1 MDDKIFKVKGTY
13 VAGEWHNNKN
23 RYDIT
28 NPSNNKK
35 LSDVPISDIKE
46 LEKAVEAAK
55 QAQKVWQKTS
65 LIERANLLEK
75 LAKRIEEN
83 EEEFALIDSYDSG
96 NALTGMR
103 KDVKETV
110 NNIRYFCGLV
120 REVKGETFSMEK
132 NHLNFTRYQPYGVV
146 LKINPFNHPFRF
158 CVEKIAAPLLM
169 GNSLIIKNSEQ
180 APISSLRFCEL
191 LEDLF
196 PKGLIN
202 VVTGGP
208 ENGKFLV
215 EHPDIKRIAVIGS
228 VNTGIAIAK
237 TAAPQLKNV
246 TLELGGKNPIIVFD
260 DADPDFAANL
270 AIKGMNLSRQGQ
282 SCSSTSRVLV
292 HKKVKD
298 KFLKSLVEKAKTI
311 PIGLPY
317 HQENEIGPIVSKKQ
331 FDSVMAYIQ
340 SGKDEGAKLLLGGD
354 QNLSNDL
361 KEGFFVNPTVF
372 CDVKPNMKIAKEEI
386 FGPVISVID
395 WEDHDEMIK
404 IANST
409 QYGLTTMIVTESLSN
424 AMKTSEEVE
433 VGYVW
438 VNTAGRYSGAPY
450 GGWKLSGIGV
460 EECFDEMKGY
470 ARLKNINMKWN

>member
-1 MDDKIFKVKGTY
+1 MDEKLFKVKGTY
-13 VAGEWHNNKN
+13 ISGQWYNSDN
-23 RYDIT
+23 RYEVI
-28 NPSNNKK
+28 NPSNNKV
-35 LSDVPISDIKE
+35 LTDVPISDLKE
-46 LEKAVEAAK
+46 LEIAVESAK
-55 QAQKVWQKTS
+55 KAQKIWQKTS
-65 LIERANLLEK
+65 LIDRAKLLEK
-75 LAKRIEEN
+75 LAKRIEEK

-103 KDVKETV
+103 KDVQETV

-120 REVKGETFSMEK
+120 REVKGETFSMETK
-132 NHLNFTRYQPYGVV
+132 HLNLTRYQPYGVV

-180 APISSLRFCEL
+180 APISSLKFCEL

-196 PKGLIN
+196 PEGLIN

-208 ENGKFLV
+208 ENGKYLV

-228 VNTGIAIAK
+228 VNTGIAIAQS
-237 TAAPQLKNV
+237 AASQLKNV

-292 HKKVKD
+292 HKKIKE
-298 KFLKSLVEKAKTI
+298 KFLKALVEKAKKI
-311 PIGLPY
+311 PVGLPY
-317 HQENEIGPIVSKKQ
+317 IEKNEIGPIVSKKQ
-331 FDSVMAYIQ
+331 FKSVMAYIE
-340 SGKDEGAKLLLGGD
+340 SGKKEGANLLLGGD
-354 QNLSNDL
+354 QNLSEDL
-361 KEGFFVNPTVF
+361 KNGFFINPTIF
-372 CDVKPNMKIAKEEI
+372 SDVKNDMKIAKEEI
-386 FGPVISVID
+386 FGPVISVLD
-395 WEDHDEMIK
+395 WENYDEMIRT
-404 IANST
+404 ANST
-409 QYGLTTMIVTESLSN
+409 KYGLTTMIVTNSLSN

-433 VGYVW
+433 AGYVW
-438 VNTAGRYSGAPY
+438 INTSGRYSGAPY

-460 EECFDEMKGY
+460 EECFDEMKSY

>member
-1 MDDKIFKVKGTY
+1 MDKKIFKVKGTY
-13 VAGEWHNNKN
+13 VSGQWFNSKN
-23 RYDIT
+23 RYDVF
-28 NPSNNKK
+28 NPSNGEK
-35 LSDVPISDIKE
+35 LSDVPISDKKE
-46 LEKAVEAAK
+46 LEIAVNSAKKALL
-55 QAQKVWQKTS
+55 VWSKTS
-65 LIERANLLEK
+65 LIERANALEK
-75 LAKRIEEN
+75 LSKKILEK
-83 EEEFALIDSYDSG
+83 EEEFALIDTYDAG

-191 LEDLF
+191 LEDIF

-208 ENGKFLV
+208 DNGKFLV

-228 VNTGIAIAK
+228 VNTGIAVAK
-237 TAAPQLKNV
+237 SAAPLLKNIS
-246 TLELGGKNPIIVFD
+246 LELGGKNPIIVFD
-260 DADPDFAANL
+260 DADPDFAASL

-292 HKKVKD
+292 NKKVKE
-298 KFLKSLVEKAKTI
+298 KFLKSLVEKAKSI
-311 PIGLPY
+311 PIGLPWI
-317 HQENEIGPIVSKKQ
+317 ETNEIGPIVSKKQ
-331 FDSVMAYIQ
+331 FEGVMSYIK
-340 SGKDEGAKLLLGGD
+340 SGVEQGAKLLLGGD
-354 QNLSNDL
+354 QNKSGDL
-361 KEGFFVNPTVF
+361 KNGLFINPTIF
-372 CDVKPNMKIAKEEI
+372 SDVKPDMKIAKEEI

-395 WEDHDEMIK
+395 WDDYDEMVK

-409 QYGLTTMIVTESLSN
+409 KYGLTTMIVTNSLSN
-424 AMKTSEEVE
+424 AMKTAEDAE

-438 VNTAGRYSGAPY
+438 INTAGRYSGAPY

-470 ARLKNINMKWN
+470 ARLKNVNMKWN

>member
-1 MDDKIFKVKGTY
+1 MDDKLFKVKGTY
-13 VAGEWHNNKN
+13 VGGEWLNSSK
-23 RYDIT
+23 RYDIL

-35 LSDVPISDIKE
+35 LTDVPISDIKE
-46 LEKAVEAAK
+46 LEKAINSAK
-55 QAQKVWQKTS
+55 KAQKIWQKTS
-65 LIERANLLEK
+65 LIERANTLEK
-75 LAKRIEEN
+75 LAKRIEEK
-83 EEEFALIDSYDSG
+83 EEDFALIDSYDSG

-191 LEDLF
+191 LDDLF

-292 HKKVKD
+292 HKKIKE
-298 KFLKSLVEKAKTI
+298 KFLKSLVEKAKSI

-317 HQENEIGPIVSKKQ
+317 DEKNEIGPIVSKKQ
-331 FDSVMAYIQ
+331 FDSVMGYIQ
-340 SGKDEGAKLLLGGD
+340 SGKDEGANLLLGGD
-354 QNLSNDL
+354 HNLSKDL
-361 KEGFFVNPTVF
+361 KDGFFVNPTIF

-395 WEDHDEMIK
+395 WEDYEEMIK

-438 VNTAGRYSGAPY
+438 INTSGRYSGAPY

-460 EECFDEMKGY
+460 EECFDEMKSY
-470 ARLKNINMKWN
+470 AKLKNINMKWN

>member
-13 VAGEWHNNKN
+13 VAGEWCNNKN

-75 LAKRIEEN
+75 LARRIEEN

-317 HQENEIGPIVSKKQ
+317 HEENEIGPIVSKKQ

-361 KEGFFVNPTVF
+361 KEGFFINPTIF

-395 WEDHDEMIK
+395 WEDHGEMIK

-438 VNTAGRYSGAPY
+438 VNTSGRYSGAPY

>member
-13 VAGEWHNNKN
+13 VAGEWYNNKN

-75 LAKRIEEN
+75 LARRIEEN

-317 HQENEIGPIVSKKQ
+317 HEENEIGPIVSKKQ

-361 KEGFFVNPTVF
+361 KEGFFVNPTIF
-372 CDVKPNMKIAKEEI
+372 CDVTPNMKIAKEEI

-395 WEDHDEMIK
+395 WEDHGEMIK

-438 VNTAGRYSGAPY
+438 VNTSGRYSGAPY

>member
-23 RYDIT
+23 RYDII

-46 LEKAVEAAK
+46 LQKAVEAAK

-317 HQENEIGPIVSKKQ
+317 HEENEIGPIVSKKQ
-331 FDSVMAYIQ
+331 FDSVIGYIQ

-361 KEGFFVNPTVF
+361 KEGFFVNPTIF
-372 CDVKPNMKIAKEEI
+372 CDVTPNMKIAKEEI

-438 VNTAGRYSGAPY
+438 VNTSGRYSGAPY

>member
-1 MDDKIFKVKGTY
+1 MDKKIFRVKGTF
-13 VAGEWHNNKN
+13 VNGQWFNSKK
-23 RYDIT
+23 RYDVF
-28 NPSNNKK
+28 NPSNGEK
-35 LSDVPISDIKE
+35 LADVPISDIKE
-46 LEKAVEAAK
+46 LELAVASAKKAQLSWSK
-55 QAQKVWQKTS
+55 IS
-65 LIERANLLEK
+65 LINRANALEK
-75 LAKRIEEN
+75 LSKKILEN

-120 REVKGETFSMEK
+120 REVKGETFSMEQ

-191 LEDLF
+191 LGDIF

-208 ENGKFLV
+208 DNGKFLV

-237 TAAPQLKNV
+237 SAAPLLKNV
-246 TLELGGKNPIIVFD
+246 SLELGGKNPIIVFD
-260 DADPDFAANL
+260 DADPDFAASL

-292 HKKVKD
+292 NKKVKD
-298 KFLKSLVEKAKTI
+298 KFLKSLVEKAKNI
-311 PIGLPY
+311 PIGLPWI
-317 HQENEIGPIVSKKQ
+317 ETNEIGPIVSKKQ
-331 FDSVMAYIQ
+331 FEGVLKYIK
-340 SGKDEGAKLLLGGD
+340 SGVDQGAKLLLGGD
-354 QNLSNDL
+354 QNKSGDL
-361 KEGFFVNPTVF
+361 KNGFFINPTIF
-372 CDVKPNMKIAKEEI
+372 CDVKPDMKIAKEEI

-395 WEDHDEMIK
+395 WDNYEEMVR

-409 QYGLTTMIVTESLSN
+409 QYGLTTMIVTNSLSN
-424 AMKTSEEVE
+424 AMKTSEDAE

-450 GGWKLSGIGV
+450 GGGNLAV
-460 EECFDEMKGY
+460 LE
-470 ARLKNINMKWN
+470 LKNALMK

>member
-13 VAGEWHNNKN
+13 VAGKWHNNKN
-23 RYDIT
+23 RYDII

-317 HQENEIGPIVSKKQ
+317 HEENEIGPIVSKKQ

-438 VNTAGRYSGAPY
+438 VNTSGRYSGAPY

>member
-23 RYDIT
+23 RYDII

-46 LEKAVEAAK
+46 LQKAVEAAK

-317 HQENEIGPIVSKKQ
+317 HEENEIGPIVSKKQ

-361 KEGFFVNPTVF
+361 KEGFFVNPTIF
-372 CDVKPNMKIAKEEI
+372 CDVTPNMKIAKEEI

-438 VNTAGRYSGAPY
+438 VNTSGRYSGAPY

>member
-1 MDDKIFKVKGTY
+1 MDKKIFKVKGTY
-13 VAGEWHNNKN
+13 VNGQWLNSKD
-23 RYDIT
+23 RYDIY
-28 NPSNNKK
+28 NPSNGEK
-35 LSDVPISDIKE
+35 LSDVPISDKKE
-46 LEKAVEAAK
+46 LELAVDSAKKA
-55 QAQKVWQKTS
+55 QLIWSKTS
-65 LIERANLLEK
+65 LIERANALEK
-75 LAKRIEEN
+75 LAKKILEK
-83 EEEFALIDSYDSG
+83 EEEFALIDTYDSG

-191 LEDLF
+191 LEDIF

-208 ENGKFLV
+208 DNGKFLV

-237 TAAPQLKNV
+237 SAAPLLKNIS
-246 TLELGGKNPIIVFD
+246 LELGGKNPIIVFD
-260 DADPDFAANL
+260 DADPDFAASL

-292 HKKVKD
+292 NKKVKE
-298 KFLKSLVEKAKTI
+298 KFLKSLVEKAKSI
-311 PIGLPY
+311 PIGLPWI
-317 HQENEIGPIVSKKQ
+317 ETNEIGPIVSKKQ
-331 FDSVMAYIQ
+331 FEGVMSYIK
-340 SGKDEGAKLLLGGD
+340 SGVEQGAKLLLGGD
-354 QNLSNDL
+354 QNKSGDL
-361 KEGFFVNPTVF
+361 KNGFFVNATIF
-372 CDVKPNMKIAKEEI
+372 CDVKPDMKIAKEEI

-395 WEDHDEMIK
+395 WDDYDEMVK

-409 QYGLTTMIVTESLSN
+409 QYGLTTMIVTNSLSN
-424 AMKTSEEVE
+424 AMKTAEDAE

-438 VNTAGRYSGAPY
+438 V
-450 GGWKLSGIGV
+450 LSLIH
-460 EECFDEMKGY
+460 
-470 ARLKNINMKWN
+470 I

>member
-23 RYDIT
+23 RYDII

-46 LEKAVEAAK
+46 LQKAVEAAK

-317 HQENEIGPIVSKKQ
+317 HEENEIGPIVSKKQ

-438 VNTAGRYSGAPY
+438 VNTSGRYSGAPY

>member
-23 RYDIT
+23 RYDII

-246 TLELGGKNPIIVFD
+246 TLELGGK
-260 DADPDFAANL
+260 
-270 AIKGMNLSRQGQ
+270 
-282 SCSSTSRVLV
+282 
-292 HKKVKD
+292 
-298 KFLKSLVEKAKTI
+298 
-311 PIGLPY
+311 
-317 HQENEIGPIVSKKQ
+317 
-331 FDSVMAYIQ
+331 IQ
-340 SGKDEGAKLLLGGD
+340 L
-354 QNLSNDL
+354 
-361 KEGFFVNPTVF
+361 
-372 CDVKPNMKIAKEEI
+372 
-386 FGPVISVID
+386 
-395 WEDHDEMIK
+395 
-404 IANST
+404 
-409 QYGLTTMIVTESLSN
+409 
-424 AMKTSEEVE
+424 
-433 VGYVW
+433 
-438 VNTAGRYSGAPY
+438 
-450 GGWKLSGIGV
+450 
-460 EECFDEMKGY
+460 
-470 ARLKNINMKWN
+470 

>member
-23 RYDIT
+23 RYDII

-46 LEKAVEAAK
+46 LQKAVEAAK

-317 HQENEIGPIVSKKQ
+317 HEENEIGPIVSKKQ
-331 FDSVMAYIQ
+331 FDSVMGYIQ

-361 KEGFFVNPTVF
+361 KEGFFVNPTIF
-372 CDVKPNMKIAKEEI
+372 CDVTPNMKIAKEEI

-438 VNTAGRYSGAPY
+438 VNTSGRYSGAPY

>member
-23 RYDIT
+23 RYDII

-35 LSDVPISDIKE
+35 LSDVPISDINE

-317 HQENEIGPIVSKKQ
+317 HEENEIGPIVSKKQ

-438 VNTAGRYSGAPY
+438 VNTSGRYSGAPY

>member
-23 RYDIT
+23 RYDII

-35 LSDVPISDIKE
+35 LSDVPISDINE
-46 LEKAVEAAK
+46 LEKAIESAK

-317 HQENEIGPIVSKKQ
+317 HEENEIGPIVSKKQ
-331 FDSVMAYIQ
+331 FDNVMSYIQ
-340 SGKDEGAKLLLGGD
+340 SGKDEGAKLLLGGE
-354 QNLSNDL
+354 QNVSNDL
-361 KEGFFVNPTVF
+361 KEGFFVNPTIF

-386 FGPVISVID
+386 FGPVISVVD

-438 VNTAGRYSGAPY
+438 VNTSGRYSGAPY